1 MSMIEYTFRLP
12 AYEEIPDGVD
22 PLNYEAEILGNARD
36 ELFTQCQVKGLN
48 LTYEHVRAYVALGLK
63 GQQKNEFVTINI
75 NYDSN
80 QLLKL
85 RNEFP
90 QEFSDVALAL
100 YLEV

>member
-1 MSMIEYTFRLP
+1 MLIEYTFRLQS
-12 AYEEIPDGVD
+12 YEEIPAGRD
-22 PLNYEAEILGNARD
+22 PLIYEAEILANARD
-36 ELFTQCQVKGLN
+36 ELFAQCRAKGLN
-48 LTYEHVRAYVALGLK
+48 ITYEHVRAYVALGLK

-75 NYDSN
+75 NYDSD